1 MEETELKP
9 KNHVVDIIKSQHLDM
24 RGIFQKT
31 PREITEGKID
41 VRYERKLLWRSAT
54 GFSNEAYLT
63 KFLFL
68 YLGGLIAAR
77 KQFIPNFAYFMNTHF
92 NWIKASKHLI
102 GGYFVGCL
110 ISTFSFGHPF
120 LLEDFVRGHFRG
132 LTHKPAIE
140 REVNNSFRY
149 IF

>member
-1 MEETELKP
+1 MEETKLKP
-9 KNHVVDIIKSQHLDM
+9 KDHVADIIKNQQVDM

-31 PREITEGKID
+31 PRNIAEGNFD
-41 VRYERKLLWRSAT
+41 MAYERKLLWKSAT
-54 GFSNEAYLT
+54 GFNTEAYLT

-77 KQFIPNFAYFMNTHF
+77 KQFIPNFAYFMNTHY
-92 NWIKASKHLI
+92 NWLTATKYLL
-102 GGYFVGCL
+102 GGYATGCL

-120 LLEDFVRGHFRG
+120 LLEDFVRGHFRS

-140 REVNNSFRY
+140 RQNSFR
-149 IF
+149 